1 MGWLFTQ
8 GASRRDIIEELTKEQ
23 VTDKRVFRTL
33 RKCFR
38 GNTMYALHESG
49 EPGNLRKWVCVYLLQ
64 RDGHYGWGYKDI
76 DETMG
81 PVEKDCPVS
90 YLDAADPA
98 TSKYAIEWREEVRQ
112 LAAVRAS
119 RKPKVGEYWELSNGK
134 IYKITSLRPLRGRFG
149 GTSYRIPRRML
160 RNHRPELELAG

>member
-8 GASRRDIIEELTKEQ
+8 GASRRDIINELTEERI
-23 VTDKRVFRTL
+23 TDRGEFRTL

-49 EPGNLRKWVCVYLLQ
+49 ELGKPRKWICVYLLQ
-64 RDGHYGWGYKDI
+64 GGANYGWGYKDI
-76 DETMG
+76 SEEMG
-81 PVEKDCPVS
+81 PNEKECPVS

-98 TSKYAIEWREEVRQ
+98 PNEHAREWREEVRQ
-112 LAAVRAS
+112 LAALRTS

-134 IYKITSLRPLRGRFG
+134 IYKIMSLHPLRGRFG
-149 GTSYRIPRRML
+149 GSTYKIPRKML
-160 RNHRPELELAG
+160 RTRRPELEATG